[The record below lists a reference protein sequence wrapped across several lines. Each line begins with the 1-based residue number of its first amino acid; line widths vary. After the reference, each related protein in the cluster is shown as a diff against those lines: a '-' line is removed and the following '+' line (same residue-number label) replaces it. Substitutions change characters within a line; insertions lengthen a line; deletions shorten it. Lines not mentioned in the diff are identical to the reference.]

1 MKTRNSTK
9 SKLLSSVIA
18 LVLCVSMLIGATFA
32 WFTDAASTGVN
43 KIVAGNL
50 DIGLQYK
57 NDTQT
62 DYADVTADTNVFKT
76 DALWEPGHVEYA
88 VLKISNLGTLALKYN
103 FGIGVASE
111 TGSINVDGAKFK
123 LSTYLKYAVLDGDR
137 SNLGRDAM
145 VAAATTTKNL
155 AEATLDQGHMAAG
168 ADEKEVTLVVWMPS
182 TVGNEANYKTGEAI
196 PTIMLGINL
205 TATQDT
211 VEADSFNNQY
221 DASAQAATITYVQA
235 GANAEETKTNV
246 TTAIT
251 AAKAGETVVLPKT
264 EDSVKLSNATSGVTI
279 KGDGTTKIDA
289 TGSGSIANIDGVTLE
304 GLVIDCGQNSYHGF
318 QHSDVTLKNCT
329 INGLLFSYGT
339 MVFENCTFIND
350 KESGEYNMWAYGN
363 VSYKNCT
370 FRSYGKFVNVYQEGT
385 DHFDVNFDGCTFIN
399 LKETG
404 NKSAINVKDTCG
416 AKQLNITVTI
426 NNCVYQGGAPEVTDT
441 NTLKRYNSV
450 VQLDDI
456 GSGPSGIIIKQDG
469 VTLWPANN

>member
-1 MKTRNSTK
+1 M
-9 SKLLSSVIA
+9 
-18 LVLCVSMLIGATFA
+18 
-32 WFTDAASTGVN
+32 
-43 KIVAGNL
+43 
-50 DIGLQYK
+50 
-57 NDTQT
+57 
-62 DYADVTADTNVFKT
+62 
-76 DALWEPGHVEYA
+76 
-88 VLKISNLGTLALKYN
+88 
-103 FGIGVASE
+103 
-111 TGSINVDGAKFK
+111 
-123 LSTYLKYAVLDGDR
+123 LDGDR

-350 KESGEYNMWAYGN
+350 KESGEYNM
-363 VSYKNCT
+363 
-370 FRSYGKFVNVYQEGT
+370 
-385 DHFDVNFDGCTFIN
+385 
-399 LKETG
+399 
-404 NKSAINVKDTCG
+404 
-416 AKQLNITVTI
+416 
-426 NNCVYQGGAPEVTDT
+426 
-441 NTLKRYNSV
+441 
-450 VQLDDI
+450 
-456 GSGPSGIIIKQDG
+456 
-469 VTLWPANN
+469 